1 MKKVMKNSEMVNIV
15 NGLVAMQERET
26 KSGEKMFPG
35 RIRVIYAIKKNK
47 ELLVSLLTPY
57 EESRNE
63 LLEEYGT
70 KADENGLVSVR
81 KDCKEKWNKEIGE
94 LLNIEVEADIHM
106 IKFEEIDGLSLSM
119 NDLEAIDFMLEAP
132 EGFTK

>member
-1 MKKVMKNSEMVNIV
+1 MKKTMKNSEMVNIV

-47 ELLVSLLTPY
+47 ERLVSLLTPY
-57 EESRNE
+57 EESRKE
-63 LLEEYGT
+63 LLEEYGA
-70 KADENGLVSVR
+70 KADENGVRAIR
-81 KDCKEKWNKEIGE
+81 KDCTEKWNKEISE
-94 LLNIEVEADIHM
+94 LLNIEIEADVHM
-106 IKFEEIDGLSLSM
+106 VKFEEVDGLSLSM

-132 EGFTK
+132 EGFAE

>member
-15 NGLVAMQERET
+15 NGLVAMQEREM

-47 ELLVSLLTPY
+47 EQLVSLLTPY
-57 EESRNE
+57 EESRRE
-63 LLEEYGT
+63 LLKEYGT

-81 KDCKEKWNKEIGE
+81 KDCIEKMGQRNR
-94 LLNIEVEADIHM
+94 
-106 IKFEEIDGLSLSM
+106 
-119 NDLEAIDFMLEAP
+119 
-132 EGFTK
+132 

>member
-35 RIRVIYAIKKNK
+35 RIRVV
-47 ELLVSLLTPY
+47 VSLLTPY

-106 IKFEEIDGLSLSM
+106 VKFEEIDGLSLSM

-132 EGFTK
+132 EGFAE

>member
-1 MKKVMKNSEMVNIV
+1 MKKTMKNSEMVSIV
-15 NGLVAMQERET
+15 NQLTAMQERET
-26 KSGEKMFPG
+26 KSGEKMFPD
-35 RIRVIYAIKKNK
+35 RIRVVYAIKKNK
-47 ELLVSLLTPY
+47 ERLVSLLTPY

-63 LLEEYGT
+63 LLEDYGA

-94 LLNIEVEADIHM
+94 LLNFEVEAEIH
-106 IKFEEIDGLSLSM
+106 IFKFEEIVGLSLSM

-132 EGFTK
+132 EGFAE

>member
-1 MKKVMKNSEMVNIV
+1 MKKTMKNSEMVNIV
-15 NGLVAMQERET
+15 NGLVAMQERE
-26 KSGEKMFPG
+26 MFPG

-47 ELLVSLLTPY
+47 ERLVSLLAPY
-57 EESRNE
+57 EESRKE

-81 KDCKEKWNKEIGE
+81 KDCVEKWNKEIGE

-132 EGFTK
+132 EGFTE

>member
-1 MKKVMKNSEMVNIV
+1 MKKTMKNSEM
-15 NGLVAMQERET
+15 ET
-26 KSGEKMFPG
+26 KSGEKMFPD
-35 RIRVIYAIKKNK
+35 RIRVVYAIKKNK
-47 ELLVSLLTPY
+47 ERLVSLLTPY

-106 IKFEEIDGLSLSM
+106 VKFEEIDGLSLSM

-132 EGFTK
+132 EGFAE